1 MLNVCVG
8 GRMSGIERNGTVQ
21 STGSEVNSRREDR
34 RTAKKGTLQLQ
45 VMQDVIFMMMII
57 VLQILSRTTS
67 NKQNRTEQPL

>member
-1 MLNVCVG
+1 MLSVWVG

-21 STGSEVNSRREDR
+21 STGSEANSRREDR

>member
-1 MLNVCVG
+1 
-8 GRMSGIERNGTVQ
+8 MSGIERNGTVQ